1 MHHHDNNSKFIC
13 VEIIADE
20 SRIIGNLHSHFS
32 SYPHSSLVVSI
43 RQLHHIEQFQNE
55 LVTKCLNTQSVLLIL
70 MSEIIR
76 LGNFTLGNYMKHLM
90 LIQSL
95 VINSS
100 IIRHTKLSYIPI
112 QCCFYFLHICGCR
125 NKNNILRDFQFPV
138 LHVRNVKVAT
148 LSSQQVLS

>member
-1 MHHHDNNSKFIC
+1 
-13 VEIIADE
+13 
-20 SRIIGNLHSHFS
+20 
-32 SYPHSSLVVSI
+32 
-43 RQLHHIEQFQNE
+43 
-55 LVTKCLNTQSVLLIL
+55 

-148 LSSQQVLS
+148 LSSQQVLSWRVGKINSPWIHKRGWDTGKTSVPKPGETDNQIQVIVAYWNTNSQWKLP